1 MKKIINI
8 LNKIIIRFKEEIFL
22 NKIKKSR
29 KEIMNGFGNKLNSL
43 NDLK

>member
-1 MKKIINI
+1 MINI

-29 KEIMNGFGNKLNSL
+29 KEIMNGCGNKLNSL
-43 NDLK
+43 NNLK